1 MLQLGGFLGR
11 LLGRLLK
18 TGLPL
23 IEKALK
29 PLVKNVFITGLTAAG
44 LTAAAS
50 ATDAANQKKIFG
62 SVTTLIISYEEMDNI
77 SKIVKSFEESSLLIK
92 GVSKTIKIKTKEQK
106 VFFIFWNKLILK
118 QDVIL

>member
-29 PLVKNVFITGLTAAG
+29 PLVKNVFIRAG
-44 LTAAAS
+44 LTAASAS

-106 VFFIFWNKLILK
+106 VCFIF
-118 QDVIL
+118 

>member
-29 PLVKNVFITGLTAAG
+29 PLGKNVFIRAG

-106 VFFIFWNKLILK
+106 VCFIF
-118 QDVIL
+118 

>member
-106 VFFIFWNKLILK
+106 VCFIF
-118 QDVIL
+118 